1 MCITGVGGR
10 GASRIIQL
18 LMLDM
23 VYHIQPVEATNEVH
37 VENISVECKNVQM

>member
-1 MCITGVGGR
+1 MCITGVGR
-10 GASRIIQL
+10 KGASGIIKL

-23 VYHIQPVEATNEVH
+23 VYHMQPVEATNEMH